1 MLINKIFYKLPTN
14 KKLLFY
20 SRFKIGRMNQRH
32 FWTIVALSLTI
43 GGSPSVGRTQ
53 TTKLSTPVAPKAAA
67 GDVVKVGELKTST
80 GGNTSDAVNTSI
92 HPHNVGGRR
101 AATLYIRNI
110 PVITFLSSK
119 PIASTEKKVGVVGE
133 DDQGVQLY
141 ALNTG
146 NSFQVASLGNI
157 ANAKKIPTGSLQ
169 DDPVHKAGL
178 IAARIN
184 QMIRNN
190 VKADQISV
198 SWKGQDEARV
208 ANPSRNKNVS
218 IQQQPGDRY
227 TIKINNQELVE
238 INQNTRLADT
248 TNDLAKDALQATN
261 RLRRLIGNA
270 SPLKEIANL
279 PSRSGSSQTVANLP
293 QQIASNIRLSFQG
306 IASFYGS
313 GFHGRPTA
321 TGERFNSEA
330 MTAAHRSLPF
340 GTRVR
345 VTNTRNGRSVVV
357 RINDR
362 GPYIRGRVIDLSTGA
377 ARMIGMIGSGIAPV
391 KIEVLGR

>member
-1 MLINKIFYKLPTN
+1 
-14 KKLLFY
+14 
-20 SRFKIGRMNQRH
+20 MNQRH
-32 FWTIVALSLTI
+32 LWTIAALSVTI
-43 GGSPSVGRTQ
+43 LGTPSVGRTQ
-53 TTKLSTPVAPKAAA
+53 TTKLDPLAAPKAVAS
-67 GDVVKVGELKTST
+67 DVVKVGELKSSA
-80 GGNTSDAVNTSI
+80 GGNTSDAANTSI
-92 HPHNVGGRR
+92 HTHSIRGQR

-119 PIASTEKKVGVVGE
+119 STASTEKKVGVLG
-133 DDQGVQLY
+133 DDKGVQVY
-141 ALNTG
+141 ALNAG
-146 NSFQVASLGNI
+146 NSVQVASLGNL
-157 ANAKKIPTGSLQ
+157 ADAKIQTGSLQ
-169 DDPVHKAGL
+169 NDPVQRAGL
-178 IAARIN
+178 MAAKIN
-184 QMIRNN
+184 QMIRDN

-198 SWKGQDEARV
+198 SWKGQGEAVV
-208 ANPSRNKNVS
+208 ASQTQNKGVS
-218 IQQQPGDRY
+218 VQQQPGDRY
-227 TIKINNQELVE
+227 TIKINNKELVE

-248 TNDLAKDALQATN
+248 TNDLAKDALQVTN

-279 PSRSGSSQTVANLP
+279 PSRSRSSQFIANLP
-293 QQIASNIRLSFQG
+293 QQIASNIRLTFQG
-306 IASFYGS
+306 VASFYGS

-340 GTRVR
+340 GTKVR

-377 ARMIGMIGSGIAPV
+377 ARVLGMIGSGIAPV

>member
-1 MLINKIFYKLPTN
+1 LLITKICYTLPIT

-32 FWTIVALSLTI
+32 FWTIVALSLTVM
-43 GGSPSVGRTQ
+43 GTPSVGQTQ
-53 TTKLSTPVAPKAAA
+53 TTKLNTPAAPKTAV

-92 HPHNVGGRR
+92 HPHKVGGRR

-119 PIASTEKKVGVVGE
+119 PIASTEKKVGVVGAN
-133 DDQGVQLY
+133 DQGVQLY

-157 ANAKKIPTGSLQ
+157 ANAKIPTGSLQ

-178 IAARIN
+178 IAAKIN

-198 SWKGQDEARV
+198 SWKGQSEERV
-208 ANPSRNKNVS
+208 ANPSQNKGVS
-218 IQQQPGDRY
+218 VQQQPGDRY
-227 TIKINNQELVE
+227 TIKINNKELVE

-270 SPLKEIANL
+270 SPITEIANL
-279 PSRSGSSQTVANLP
+279 PSRSRSSQPVANLP

-306 IASFYGS
+306 IASFYGRD
-313 GFHGRPTA
+313 FHGRPTA

-377 ARMIGMIGSGIAPV
+377 ARIIGMIGSGVAPV

>member
-1 MLINKIFYKLPTN
+1 
-14 KKLLFY
+14 
-20 SRFKIGRMNQRH
+20 MNQRH
-32 FWTIVALSLTI
+32 FWTIVALSLTVM
-43 GGSPSVGRTQ
+43 GTPSVGRTQ
-53 TTKLSTPVAPKAAA
+53 TTKLNTPAAPKAAA

-92 HPHNVGGRR
+92 HPHKVGGRR

-119 PIASTEKKVGVVGE
+119 PIASTEKKVGVIGAN
-133 DDQGVQLY
+133 DQGVQLY
-141 ALNTG
+141 ALNTE

-157 ANAKKIPTGSLQ
+157 ANAKIPTGSLQ

-178 IAARIN
+178 IAAKIN

-198 SWKGQDEARV
+198 SWKGQGEARV
-208 ANPSRNKNVS
+208 ANPSQNKGVS
-218 IQQQPGDRY
+218 VQQQPGDRY

-270 SPLKEIANL
+270 SPLTEIANL
-279 PSRSGSSQTVANLP
+279 PSRSRSSQPVANLP

-306 IASFYGS
+306 IASFYGR

-377 ARMIGMIGSGIAPV
+377 ARMIGMIGSGVAPV